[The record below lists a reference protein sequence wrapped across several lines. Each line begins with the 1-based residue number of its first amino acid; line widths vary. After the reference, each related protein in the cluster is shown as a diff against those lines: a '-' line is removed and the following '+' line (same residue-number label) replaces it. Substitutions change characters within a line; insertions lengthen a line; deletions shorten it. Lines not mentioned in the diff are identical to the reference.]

1 MNVQIL
7 DLVNQKGVVTKTT
20 SYADCSSNLY
30 LHFNQGN
37 PEIEF
42 FNCSNYKSNRGTYSN
57 THYIR
62 ERQNCQR
69 VEMMLEAMRK
79 YSGVWGSA

>member
-1 MNVQIL
+1 MIIL
-7 DLVNQKGVVTKTT
+7 SITAFPFAGGVLPPAHSGGPQAGQYSMITAQSIDALGCALLV
-20 SYADCSSNLY
+20 
-30 LHFNQGN
+30 GN
-37 PEIEF
+37 WAEGANPSKID
-42 FNCSNYKSNRGTYSN
+42 
-57 THYIR
+57 R